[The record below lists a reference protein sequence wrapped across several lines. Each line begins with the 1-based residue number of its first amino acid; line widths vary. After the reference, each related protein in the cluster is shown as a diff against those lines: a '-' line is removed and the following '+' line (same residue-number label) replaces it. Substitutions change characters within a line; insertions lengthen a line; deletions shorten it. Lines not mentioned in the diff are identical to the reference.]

1 MVKLLS
7 VLLAVALLPVPGME
21 RSKPH
26 MAVSVIAVTPGH
38 DPIPG
43 VTISLC
49 PEGRTEG
56 CIYRSSGPYGS
67 IRFDDIAPAR
77 YTVKAEAAGF
87 LPTMVGPLKFDVV
100 SRGKMRIPDL
110 VLLMNP
116 VAVY

>member
-1 MVKLLS
+1 VLKLWTI
-7 VLLAVALLPVPGME
+7 LLAVALLPVPGIE
-21 RSKPH
+21 RSHPR

-49 PEGRTEG
+49 PEGKTEG
-56 CIYRSSGPYGS
+56 CIYRSSGPYGG

-77 YTVKAEAAGF
+77 YTVRAEAAGF
-87 LPTMVGPLKFDVV
+87 LPTTVGPLKFDEV
-100 SRGKMRIPDL
+100 SRGHLRIPDL

-116 VAVY
+116 VTVY